1 LNHQI
6 NISKLTVGYD
16 QTPLLSNI
24 NLTSQP
30 GKMIGLFGRNGQG
43 KSTLLKTIS
52 GLLPPINGSFSFDGI
67 DILSLSEKER
77 AKILSIVS
85 TTQNNIGGI
94 TVRDFIAFGRF
105 PYTNWLGINTNKD
118 FQEIDNAISLCKL
131 ETLSNRN
138 YDELSD
144 GEKQKVNI
152 ARAIAQNTPLIILD
166 EPTVHLDLIN
176 KVEVLKLLNELSTNH
191 NKTIIISTHQIE
203 YALQIC
209 DDIWLIHNNE
219 IKNYTPTE
227 IINSNKLSELFDET
241 VINFDRNTQSFRLS

>member
-1 LNHQI
+1 LIKKI
-6 NISKLTVGYD
+6 NISNLAVGYD
-16 QTPLLSNI
+16 KNPLLQNI
-24 NLTSQP
+24 NLVGET

-52 GLLPPINGSFSFDGI
+52 GLLPPISGNFSFEEI
-67 DILSLSEKER
+67 DILNLSEKER
-77 AKILSIVS
+77 AKVLSIVS
-85 TTQNNIGGI
+85 TTQNSIGGI

-105 PYTNWLGINTNKD
+105 PYTNWLGINTHKD
-118 FQEIDNAISLCKL
+118 FQEIDNAITLCKL
-131 ETLSNRN
+131 EEFANRN

-176 KVEVLKLLNELSTNH
+176 KVEVFKLLKELSTNH

-209 DDIWLIHNNE
+209 DEIWLIHNNKIQAYSPSE
-219 IKNYTPTE
+219 L
-227 IINSNKLSELFDET
+227 INANKLSQLFDET
-241 VINFDRNTQSFRLS
+241 IISFDKNTQSFRLA

>member
-1 LNHQI
+1 MNQQI
-6 NISKLTVGYD
+6 SISNLTVGYD
-16 QTPLLSNI
+16 NKSLLEGI
-24 NLTSQP
+24 NLAT
-30 GKMIGLFGRNGQG
+30 KTNKIIGVFGRNGQG

-52 GLLPPINGSFSFDGI
+52 GLLPPITGSFNFESI

-77 AKILSIVS
+77 AKVLSIVS

-94 TVRDFIAFGRF
+94 TVKDFIAFGRF
-105 PYTNWLGINTNKD
+105 PYTNWLGINTAKD
-118 FQEIDNAISLCKL
+118 YQEIDNAITLCKL
-131 ETLSNRN
+131 TDLANRN

-176 KVEVLKLLNELSTNH
+176 KVEVFKLLKELTTNH

-209 DDIWLIHNNE
+209 DEIWLINNNE
-219 IKNYTPTE
+219 INAYTPTNL
-227 IINSNKLSELFDET
+227 INENKLSELFDEA
-241 VINFDRNTQSFRLS
+241 IISFDKGSQSFRLK